1 MNALSFKRY
10 GVSGAACLCL
20 LIGSAASAQ
29 IVNLHGRVI
38 EVNTVKELY
47 AAVNNPANR
56 GVTVHLA
63 PGTYLLSTTTGGDV
77 VRRNR
82 GALRLPP
89 GMSLVGSEKR
99 VDTNGDGV
107 PDPVSAATPDDF
119 SVPGTETII
128 DGSALDLPFEQRT
141 DCAGEIFFA
150 PNPVIHVGVNN
161 LISHLTVFG
170 GSHVAISEP
179 TDDPVDP
186 NGNLSMEVTYSVVES
201 ALGLSMGFSN
211 CGCAARRARSV
222 LTFSHNVVRR
232 GTVLIQNFLTGDAT
246 NDHSDGPAIWA
257 TVTSNLFYNN
267 GGLRATGGDK
277 GTDGGSVTLYMS
289 GNVFRNNVANFLGLG
304 GVSRERFPPAIG
316 NRLSVRSESD
326 TFGEANASVHLE
338 AGRGAGLGVLDDPR
352 GSEIEAEFIR
362 SHFIRESPDTP
373 PEISII
379 GGGGRNNHTVVS
391 VRRATVKT
399 SAGVPVEG
407 ALLIQDEPVPDSGTN
422 TARLAGSRRDFIR
435 FNQGLPAPAARF
447 FLDH

>member
-1 MNALSFKRY
+1 MNALLFKRY
-10 GVSGAACLCL
+10 GISGAACLCL

-29 IVNLHGRVI
+29 VVNLHGRVI

-47 AAVNNPANR
+47 AAVNNSANR

-119 SVPGTETII
+119 AVPGTETII

-161 LISHLTVFG
+161 LISHLTVSAG
-170 GSHVAISEP
+170 NHVGIGEP
-179 TDDPVDP
+179 TNDPVDP
-186 NGNLSMEVTYSVVES
+186 NGNLSMEVTYSVVEG
-201 ALGLSMGFSN
+201 ALGLSMTFAN
-211 CGCAARRARSV
+211 CECAARRARSV
-222 LTFSHNVVRR
+222 LTFSHNVVR
-232 GTVLIQNFLTGDAT
+232 GAGVLIQNFLTGDAT

-257 TVTSNLFYNN
+257 TLTSNLFYNN
-267 GGLRATGGDK
+267 GGLSATGGDK

-289 GNVFRNNVANFLGLG
+289 GNVFRNNGGLLGRG
-304 GVSRERFPPAIG
+304 AVSREGFAPAIG

-326 TFGEANASVHLE
+326 TFGEANAGVHLE
-338 AGRGAGLGVLDDPR
+338 AGRGVLDDPR

-373 PEISII
+373 PEISIT
-379 GGGGRNNHTVVS
+379 GGDGLRSHVKVLI
-391 VRRATVKT
+391 RRATVKT
-399 SAGVPVEG
+399 SDGVRSEG
-407 ALLIQDEPVPDSGTN
+407 GLLIQDETNPGTGAN
-422 TARLAGSRRDFIR
+422 TARLEGSRRDFIR
-435 FNQGLPAPAARF
+435 FNQGLPAPDTQF
-447 FLDH
+447 FLEH